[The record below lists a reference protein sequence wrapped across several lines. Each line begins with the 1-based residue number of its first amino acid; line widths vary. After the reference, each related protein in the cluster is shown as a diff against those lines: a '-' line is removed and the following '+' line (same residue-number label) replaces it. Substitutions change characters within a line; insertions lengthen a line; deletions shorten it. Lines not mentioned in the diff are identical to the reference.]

1 MTQVNSQP
9 KEMNQARLYTSLE
22 EVGHHEHTG
31 TYLQKTQIKEKVI
44 QVREGERKKI
54 ITTLTLA

>member
-1 MTQVNSQP
+1 
-9 KEMNQARLYTSLE
+9 MNQARLYTSLE

-44 QVREGERKKI
+44 HRHPG
-54 ITTLTLA
+54 